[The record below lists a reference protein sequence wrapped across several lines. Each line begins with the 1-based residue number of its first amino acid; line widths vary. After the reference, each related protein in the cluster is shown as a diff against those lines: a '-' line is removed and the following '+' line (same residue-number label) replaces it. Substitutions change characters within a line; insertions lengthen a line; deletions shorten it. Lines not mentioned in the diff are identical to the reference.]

1 MASRVC
7 VCVDIYIYMPQ
18 GGGEE
23 VEDTTTT
30 TTGASSSFTRGRL
43 RESRTRCHAARDAY
57 VAACETGVTE
67 WGAGAA
73 QPSSSSSSASSA
85 AACVKLRAAYDA
97 ACPKS
102 WVAHFDGKRAEDEK
116 VKRVLASRER
126 SRGA

>member
-1 MASRVC
+1 M
-7 VCVDIYIYMPQ
+7 
-18 GGGEE
+18 
-23 VEDTTTT
+23 EDTTTTT
-30 TTGASSSFTRGRL
+30 TTGASSSFTRGRI

-73 QPSSSSSSASSA
+73 QPSSSSSASAVS